1 MSPLAASTA
10 NQFAQTADKTVRML
24 NSRQSSATV
33 LVADD
38 NEAARELFC
47 ELLEGEGYRVLCVAD
62 GGQAMTAL
70 ESQHVDLALLD
81 VMMPKISGFEVSQ
94 AIKSNPETA
103 LIPVILATGL
113 TATQDR
119 IRGID
124 CGADDFLNKP
134 VNREELLARVR
145 SLLRL
150 KHFTDELEN
159 AETVLLSLALSIEAK
174 DSYTE
179 GHCER
184 LSEYAVAVG
193 ARLGLSEEQQNAL
206 RRGGIV
212 HDIGKISVPENI
224 LLKQGPLTPEER
236 RIMELHPVTGARI
249 CAPLKTFK
257 DVVPIIRHHHEKMD
271 GTGYPDKLK
280 GEEIPLTARIMS
292 VADVYDA
299 LTTDRPYRKAE
310 TPAEALAQIRVEVNR
325 GWWDASVVDH
335 FEAIIAS
342 SKDR

>member
-1 MSPLAASTA
+1 M
-10 NQFAQTADKTVRML
+10 ADSKQ
-24 NSRQSSATV
+24 NPATV

-47 ELLEGEGYRVLCVAD
+47 ELLESEGYRVLCVPD

-70 ESQHVDLALLD
+70 ENQEVDLALLD
-81 VMMPKISGFEVSQ
+81 VMMPHVSGFAVSQ

-119 IRGID
+119 IRGIE

-134 VNREELLARVR
+134 VNKEELLARVR

-179 GHCER
+179 GHCTR
-184 LSEYAVAVG
+184 LSEYAVATG
-193 ARLGLSEEQQNAL
+193 SRLGLPEDQLNAL

-212 HDIGKISVPENI
+212 HDIGKIAVPENI
-224 LLKQGPLTPEER
+224 LMKQGPLTPEER

-249 CAPLKTFK
+249 CQPLKTFK
-257 DVVPIIRHHHEKMD
+257 HVLPIIRHHHEKMD

-280 GEEIPLTARIMS
+280 GDQIPLTAQIMS

-299 LTTDRPYRKAE
+299 LTTDRPYRKAG
-310 TPAEALAQIRVEVNR
+310 TQAEAFAQLRVEVSR
-325 GWWDASVVDH
+325 GWWDASVVDS
-335 FEAIIAS
+335 FEAIITS
-342 SKDR
+342 SKTS